1 MKLLLER
8 WRLFAE
14 SEEESIVLK
23 WDEVDSIF
31 KIFHLSSVKLGAEDE
46 HEFTP
51 RVPRFPMQD
60 NTGAV
65 IEDDFTKRVSVAPTI
80 RQAYDALMKKGV
92 KLYLYAA
99 DSRKLNTDNV
109 KVLDLGAE
117 FEKCRQK
124 LSNPEMNN
132 IYGAQVKPKP
142 FELQYY
148 LMARDL
154 DLERY
159 DSSEDEFKTVKP
171 SELPRQ
177 FMMDWKNCVPDA
189 GASEVAP
196 SGEEWILEPTN
207 MFFIGETDDSNETVE
222 ITKRASNL
230 IDSLR

>member
-14 SEEESIVLK
+14 SEEKSIVLK

-51 RVPRFPMQD
+51 RLPRYPMQD

-65 IEDDFTKRVSVAPTI
+65 IEDDFTPRVSVAPTI
-80 RQAYDALMKKGV
+80 RQCYDALMKKDK

-99 DSRKLNTDNV
+99 DSRKLSTDDV

-117 FEKCRQK
+117 FEKCKER
-124 LSNPEMNN
+124 LSNPSMKNM
-132 IYGAQVKPKP
+132 YGAQVKPAP
-142 FELQYY
+142 YELQYY
-148 LMARDL
+148 LMSKGL
-154 DLERY
+154 DPEY
-159 DSSEDEFKTVKP
+159 SKP

-189 GASEVAP
+189 GQSEVAAT
-196 SGEEWILEPTN
+196 GEEWVLEPTN
-207 MFFIGETDDSNETVE
+207 MFFIGETDDTNETVE

>member
-8 WRLFAE
+8 WRLFSE

-31 KIFHLSSVKLGAEDE
+31 KIFHLSSVKLGEEDE

-51 RVPRFPMQD
+51 RLPRYPMQD

-65 IEDDFTKRVSVAPTI
+65 IEDDFTPRVSVAPTI
-80 RQAYDALMKKGV
+80 RQCYDALMKKGK

-99 DSRKLNTDNV
+99 DSRKLSTDDV
-109 KVLDLGAE
+109 KVLDLGVE
-117 FEKCRQK
+117 FEKCKER
-124 LSNPEMNN
+124 LSNPSMKNM
-132 IYGAQVKPKP
+132 YGAQVKPAP
-142 FELQYY
+142 YELQYY
-148 LMARDL
+148 LMSKGL
-154 DLERY
+154 DPEY
-159 DSSEDEFKTVKP
+159 SKP

-189 GASEVAP
+189 GQSEVAGT
-196 SGEEWILEPTN
+196 GEEWVLEPTN
-207 MFFIGETDDSNETVE
+207 MFFIGETDDTSETVE

-230 IDSLR
+230 IDSLK

>member
-8 WRLFAE
+8 WRLFSE

-51 RVPRFPMQD
+51 RLPRYPMQD

-65 IEDDFTKRVSVAPTI
+65 IEDDFTPRVSVAPTI
-80 RQAYDALMKKGV
+80 RQCYDALMKKDK

-99 DSRKLNTDNV
+99 DSRKLSTDDV

-117 FEKCRQK
+117 FEKCKER
-124 LSNPEMNN
+124 LSNPSMKNM
-132 IYGAQVKPKP
+132 YGAQVKPAP
-142 FELQYY
+142 YELQYY
-148 LMARDL
+148 LMSKGL
-154 DLERY
+154 DPEY
-159 DSSEDEFKTVKP
+159 SKP

-189 GASEVAP
+189 GQSEVAAT
-196 SGEEWILEPTN
+196 GEEWVLEPTN

>member
-8 WRLFAE
+8 WRLFSE

-31 KIFHLSSVKLGAEDE
+31 KIFHLSSVKLGEEDE

-51 RVPRFPMQD
+51 RLPRYPMQD

-65 IEDDFTKRVSVAPTI
+65 IEDDFTPRVSVAPTI
-80 RQAYDALMKKGV
+80 RQCYDALMKKDK

-117 FEKCRQK
+117 FEKCSQK
-124 LSNPEMNN
+124 LSSPEMNN
-132 IYGAQVKPKP
+132 TYGAQVKPAP
-142 FELQYY
+142 YELQYY
-148 LMARDL
+148 LMSKGL
-154 DLERY
+154 DPEY
-159 DSSEDEFKTVKP
+159 SKP

-189 GASEVAP
+189 GQSEVAGT
-196 SGEEWILEPTN
+196 GEEWVLEPTN
-207 MFFIGETDDSNETVE
+207 MFFIGETDDTNETVE

>member
-14 SEEESIVLK
+14 SEEKSIVLK

-51 RVPRFPMQD
+51 RLPRYPMQD

-65 IEDDFTKRVSVAPTI
+65 IEDDFTPRVSVAPTI
-80 RQAYDALMKKGV
+80 RQCYDALMKKDK

-99 DSRKLNTDNV
+99 DSRKLNTDDV

-117 FEKCRQK
+117 FEKCKQR
-124 LSNPEMNN
+124 LSSPEMNN
-132 IYGAQVKPKP
+132 TYGAQVKPAP

-148 LMARDL
+148 LMSKGL
-154 DLERY
+154 DPEY
-159 DSSEDEFKTVKP
+159 SKP

-189 GASEVAP
+189 GQSEVAGT
-196 SGEEWILEPTN
+196 GEEWVLEPTN
-207 MFFIGETDDSNETVE
+207 MFFIGETDDTNETVE

>member
-8 WRLFAE
+8 WRLFSE
-14 SEEESIVLK
+14 SEEKSIVLK

-51 RVPRFPMQD
+51 RLPRYPMQD

-65 IEDDFTKRVSVAPTI
+65 IEDDFTPRVSVAPTI
-80 RQAYDALMKKGV
+80 RQCYDALMKKDK

-99 DSRKLNTDNV
+99 DSRKLSTDDV

-117 FEKCRQK
+117 FEKCKQR
-124 LSNPEMNN
+124 LSSPEMNN
-132 IYGAQVKPKP
+132 TYGAQVKPAP

-148 LMARDL
+148 LMSKGL
-154 DLERY
+154 DPEY
-159 DSSEDEFKTVKP
+159 SKP

-189 GASEVAP
+189 GQSEVAGT
-196 SGEEWILEPTN
+196 GEEWLLEPTN
-207 MFFIGETDDSNETVE
+207 MFFIGETDDSDETVE

-230 IDSLR
+230 INSLR

>member
-8 WRLFAE
+8 WRLFSE
-14 SEEESIVLK
+14 NEEESIVLK

-51 RVPRFPMQD
+51 RLPRYPMQD

-65 IEDDFTKRVSVAPTI
+65 IEDDFTPRVSVAPTI
-80 RQAYDALMKKGV
+80 RQCYDALMKKDK

-99 DSRKLNTDNV
+99 DSRKLSTDDV

-117 FEKCRQK
+117 FEKCKER
-124 LSNPEMNN
+124 LSNPSMKNM
-132 IYGAQVKPKP
+132 YGAQVKPAP

-148 LMARDL
+148 LMSKGL
-154 DLERY
+154 DPEY
-159 DSSEDEFKTVKP
+159 SKP

-189 GASEVAP
+189 GQSEVAGT
-196 SGEEWILEPTN
+196 GEEWVLEPTN
-207 MFFIGETDDSNETVE
+207 MFFIGETDDANETVE

>member
-31 KIFHLSSVKLGAEDE
+31 KIFHLSSVKLGEEDE

-51 RVPRFPMQD
+51 RLPRYPMQD

-65 IEDDFTKRVSVAPTI
+65 IEDDFTPRVSVAPTI
-80 RQAYDALMKKGV
+80 RQCYDALMKKDK

-99 DSRKLNTDNV
+99 DSRKLSTDDV

-117 FEKCRQK
+117 FEKCKER
-124 LSNPEMNN
+124 LSNPSMKNM
-132 IYGAQVKPKP
+132 YGAQVKPAP

-148 LMARDL
+148 LMSKGL
-154 DLERY
+154 DPEY
-159 DSSEDEFKTVKP
+159 SKP

-189 GASEVAP
+189 GQSEVAGT
-196 SGEEWILEPTN
+196 GEEWALEPTS
-207 MFFIGETDDSNETVE
+207 MFFIGETDDTNETVE

>member
-51 RVPRFPMQD
+51 RLPRYPMQD

-65 IEDDFTKRVSVAPTI
+65 IEDDFTPRVSVAPTI
-80 RQAYDALMKKGV
+80 RQCYDALMKKDK

-99 DSRKLNTDNV
+99 DSRKLSTDDV

-117 FEKCRQK
+117 FEKCKER
-124 LSNPEMNN
+124 LSNPSMKNM
-132 IYGAQVKPKP
+132 YGAQVKPAP

-148 LMARDL
+148 LMSKGL
-154 DLERY
+154 DPEY
-159 DSSEDEFKTVKP
+159 SKP

-189 GASEVAP
+189 GQSEVAGT
-196 SGEEWILEPTN
+196 GEEWVLEPTN
-207 MFFIGETDDSNETVE
+207 MFFIGETDDANETVE

>member
-8 WRLFAE
+8 WRLFSE

-51 RVPRFPMQD
+51 RLPRYPMQD

-65 IEDDFTKRVSVAPTI
+65 IEDDFTPRVSVAPTI
-80 RQAYDALMKKGV
+80 RQCYDALMKKDK

-117 FEKCRQK
+117 FEKCKER
-124 LSNPEMNN
+124 LSNPSMKNM
-132 IYGAQVKPKP
+132 YGAQVKPAP
-142 FELQYY
+142 YELQYY
-148 LMARDL
+148 LMSKGL
-154 DLERY
+154 DPEY
-159 DSSEDEFKTVKP
+159 SKP

-189 GASEVAP
+189 GQSEVAAT
-196 SGEEWILEPTN
+196 GEEWVLEPTN

>member
-8 WRLFAE
+8 WRLFSE
-14 SEEESIVLK
+14 SEEKSIVLK

-51 RVPRFPMQD
+51 RLPRYPMQD

-65 IEDDFTKRVSVAPTI
+65 IEDDFTPRVSVAPTI
-80 RQAYDALMKKGV
+80 RQCYDALMKKDK

-99 DSRKLNTDNV
+99 DSRKLSTDDV

-117 FEKCRQK
+117 FEKCKER
-124 LSNPEMNN
+124 LSNPSMKNM
-132 IYGAQVKPKP
+132 YGAQVKPAP

-148 LMARDL
+148 LMSKGL
-154 DLERY
+154 DPEY
-159 DSSEDEFKTVKP
+159 SKP

-189 GASEVAP
+189 GQSEVAGT
-196 SGEEWILEPTN
+196 GEEWVLEPTN
-207 MFFIGETDDSNETVE
+207 MFFIGETDDANETVE

>member
-14 SEEESIVLK
+14 SEEKSIVLK

-51 RVPRFPMQD
+51 RLPRYPMQD

-65 IEDDFTKRVSVAPTI
+65 IEDDFTPRVSVAPTI
-80 RQAYDALMKKGV
+80 RQCYDALMKKDK

-99 DSRKLNTDNV
+99 DSRKLSTDDV

-117 FEKCRQK
+117 FEKCKQR
-124 LSNPEMNN
+124 LSSPEMNN
-132 IYGAQVKPKP
+132 TYGAQVKPAP

-148 LMARDL
+148 LMSKGL
-154 DLERY
+154 DPEY
-159 DSSEDEFKTVKP
+159 SKP

-189 GASEVAP
+189 GQSEVAGT
-196 SGEEWILEPTN
+196 GEEWVLEPTN
-207 MFFIGETDDSNETVE
+207 MFFIGETDDTNETVE

>member
-8 WRLFAE
+8 WRLFSE

-31 KIFHLSSVKLGAEDE
+31 KIFHLSSVKLGEEDE

-51 RVPRFPMQD
+51 RLPRYPMQD

-65 IEDDFTKRVSVAPTI
+65 IEDDFTPRVSVAPTI
-80 RQAYDALMKKGV
+80 RQCYDALMKKDK

-99 DSRKLNTDNV
+99 DSRKLSTDDV

-117 FEKCRQK
+117 FEKCKER
-124 LSNPEMNN
+124 LSNPSMKNM
-132 IYGAQVKPKP
+132 YGAQIKPAP

-148 LMARDL
+148 LMSKGL
-154 DLERY
+154 DPEY
-159 DSSEDEFKTVKP
+159 SKP

-189 GASEVAP
+189 GQSEVAGT
-196 SGEEWILEPTN
+196 GEEWVLEPTN
-207 MFFIGETDDSNETVE
+207 MFFIGETDDANETVE

>member
-14 SEEESIVLK
+14 SEEKSIVLK

-51 RVPRFPMQD
+51 RLPRYPMQD

-65 IEDDFTKRVSVAPTI
+65 IEDDFTPRVSVAPTI
-80 RQAYDALMKKGV
+80 RQCYDALMKKDK

-99 DSRKLNTDNV
+99 DSRKLSTDDV

-117 FEKCRQK
+117 FEKCKQR
-124 LSNPEMNN
+124 LSSPEMNN
-132 IYGAQVKPKP
+132 TYGAQVKPAP

-148 LMARDL
+148 LMSKGL
-154 DLERY
+154 DPEY
-159 DSSEDEFKTVKP
+159 SKP

-189 GASEVAP
+189 GQSEVAGT
-196 SGEEWILEPTN
+196 GEEWLLEPTN
-207 MFFIGETDDSNETVE
+207 MFFIGETDDTNETVE

-230 IDSLR
+230 IDSLK

>member
-31 KIFHLSSVKLGAEDE
+31 KIFHLSSVKLGEEDE

-51 RVPRFPMQD
+51 RLPRYPMQD

-65 IEDDFTKRVSVAPTI
+65 IEDDFTPRVSVAPTI
-80 RQAYDALMKKGV
+80 RQCYDALMKKDK

-99 DSRKLNTDNV
+99 DSRKLSTDDV

-124 LSNPEMNN
+124 LSSPEMNN
-132 IYGAQVKPKP
+132 TYGAQVKPAP
-142 FELQYY
+142 YELQYY
-148 LMARDL
+148 LMSKGL
-154 DLERY
+154 DPEY
-159 DSSEDEFKTVKP
+159 SKP

-189 GASEVAP
+189 GQSEVAGT
-196 SGEEWILEPTN
+196 GEEWVLEPTN
-207 MFFIGETDDSNETVE
+207 MFFIGETDDTNETVE